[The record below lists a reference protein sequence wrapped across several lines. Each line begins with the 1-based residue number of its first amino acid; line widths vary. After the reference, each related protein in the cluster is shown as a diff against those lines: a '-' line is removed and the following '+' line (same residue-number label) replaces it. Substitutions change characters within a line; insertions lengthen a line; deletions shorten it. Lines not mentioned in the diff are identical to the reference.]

1 MTTNLVASHHHIR
14 ENAGLFDV
22 GHMVQ
27 TTFVLYRVTSNSL
40 KHDITASV
48 VQPRPHSLNTL
59 PHLRCLPCLRTH
71 PPFLSFSM
79 RKVVSSMIPSSPN
92 ILRRLSTS
100 SPTLEG
106 GKKTLHGSLRSS
118 KSGTQ
123 LIVQE
128 DKMGQSKWKSW
139 KGGD

>member
-14 ENAGLFDV
+14 DNAGLFDV

-40 KHDITASV
+40 KYDITAFV
-48 VQPRPHSLNTL
+48 VQLRPHSLNTL
-59 PHLRCLPCLRTH
+59 PHLRFLHYLRTH

-79 RKVVSSMIPSSPN
+79 RKAVSSMIPSSPN

-100 SPTLEG
+100 SPMQEG

-118 KSGTQ
+118 RSGTR

-128 DKMGQSKWKSW
+128 DKMGLSKWKLW